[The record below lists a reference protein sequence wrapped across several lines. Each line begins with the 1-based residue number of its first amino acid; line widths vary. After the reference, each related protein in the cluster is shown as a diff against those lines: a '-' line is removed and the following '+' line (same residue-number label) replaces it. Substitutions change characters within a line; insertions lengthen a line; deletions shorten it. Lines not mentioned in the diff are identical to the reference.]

1 MKVEI
6 DKDYLGYTLRCSRRS
21 SGPIPLGCATE
32 RRVYVNFPWWLSL
45 EDLKELRDALDK
57 QIKEDEN
64 H

>member
-32 RRVYVNFPWWLSL
+32 RRVYVNFPLVVKFRGSQ
-45 EDLKELRDALDK
+45 RT
-57 QIKEDEN
+57 
-64 H
+64 